1 MARRIDN
8 IKVLK
13 NTVYVDFS
21 DGTFGMHFFEDGKW
35 HNSGIAPD
43 ELAAAKKLAVKNG
56 KWTNW
61 RAPRQAPREAPR
73 EINPHARAIEE
84 EDADM
89 ETTERVRREDAQ
101 RRNQNQSD
109 MLFDSMFGIEG

>member
-73 EINPHARAIEE
+73 EINPPPVTEE

-89 ETTERVRREDAQ
+89 EAYERVRREDA
-101 RRNQNQSD
+101 RRDRNQPDD
-109 MLFDSMFGIEG
+109 MFDSMYGIEG